1 MLSRSRRG
9 TTLVSGFNTTIVQRD
24 QEEAMAR
31 SIFQDALLAGVMLT
45 AVTLAVS
52 TSTGAVAAPACA
64 AGTVVN
70 TSSGPVCGIVVNGI
84 TEWLGIP
91 YAAPPV
97 GPLRWASP
105 QPPTPWST
113 TLTATAYGSS
123 CTQSSGGSE
132 DCLYLNVFAPAGAS
146 GLPVMAHIHGG
157 GFRGGSGQGDYT
169 LLATTG
175 NEVVVSL
182 NYRLNIF
189 GFLAHAA
196 FGRHSG
202 DYGLQD
208 QQAALRWIQ
217 QNVSAFGGDPTS
229 VTIFGESAGASSVCD
244 QIASPTAAGLF
255 HKAISTSGEYNTI
268 LDTPEAPGPFGTTL
282 ELQDCKSQ
290 LPTLKEAESSGAAFA
305 AAVGCASAADV
316 AACLR
321 AVPAATVFTVAGL
334 GYHYGGQGTIAP
346 TLNGS
351 TLTMSLRQALK
362 SGSVNRVPV
371 IAGVDRDENLAG
383 TPVTAADYTQIVE
396 AQFGS
401 VASQVL
407 ALYPL
412 NRFYSPYVAWRTV
425 AADAYTV
432 CSALRTAEA
441 LAQWMPVFEYEID
454 FGDVSSALAGNP
466 GGASHVGQWNLTPV
480 VPALDV
486 NRQVLQNQEL
496 AYVTTLARTGDP
508 TADGTPIWPQF
519 KSDREE
525 DASRLVM
532 SLAAGAGS
540 QRTLATQIRQAHNCG
555 FWDEVTPEP

>member
-1 MLSRSRRG
+1 MIRSVFQNVLL
-9 TTLVSGFNTTIVQRD
+9 TCAVS
-24 QEEAMAR
+24 
-31 SIFQDALLAGVMLT
+31 T
-45 AVTLAVS
+45 AVTLALGTPKS
-52 TSTGAVAAPACA
+52 AAAAPACG
-64 AGTVVN
+64 AGTVV
-70 TSSGPVCGIVVNGI
+70 TTLTGPVCGIVVNGVS
-84 TEWLGIP
+84 EWLGIP

-97 GPLRWASP
+97 GALRWAAP
-105 QPPTPWST
+105 QQPTSWTT
-113 TLTATAYGSS
+113 TLAATAYGNS

-132 DCLYLNVFAPAGAS
+132 DCLYLNVYAPSGAA

-189 GFLAHAA
+189 GFFAHAA
-196 FGRHSG
+196 LGTHSG

-217 QNVSAFGGDPTS
+217 QNISAFGGDPHS

-268 LDTPEAPGPFGTTL
+268 LDTPEGPGPFGTTL
-282 ELQDCKSQ
+282 ELQDCKSP
-290 LPTLKEAESSGAAFA
+290 LPTLTEAESAGTAFA
-305 AAVGCASAADV
+305 SAVGCGSAADV
-316 AACLR
+316 AACIR

-346 TLNGS
+346 TLNGT
-351 TLTMSLRQALK
+351 TLTMTLREALRN
-362 SGSVNRVPV
+362 GSVNRVPV
-371 IAGVDRDENLAG
+371 IAGTDRDENLAG

-401 VASQVL
+401 IADQVL

-432 CSALRTAEA
+432 CSALRTAEE
-441 LAQWMPVFEYEID
+441 LSRWMPVFEYEID
-454 FGDVSSALAGNP
+454 FGDVSSALTGNP
-466 GGASHVGQWNLTPV
+466 AGASHVGEWVLTPV
-480 VPALDV
+480 SPAYDV

-496 AYVTTLARTGDP
+496 AYVTTLARTGNP

-519 KSDREE
+519 KSDRDEE
-525 DASRLVM
+525 APRWVM
-532 SLAAGAGS
+532 SLGAGADS
-540 QRTLATQIRQAHNCG
+540 QKTLVAQIRQAHNCE
-555 FWDEVTPEP
+555 FWDDVTPAP

>member
-1 MLSRSRRG
+1 MSQKTTSPRTTVRLRRLSIAVVRCAMLA
-9 TTLVSGFNTTIVQRD
+9 T
-24 QEEAMAR
+24 
-31 SIFQDALLAGVMLT
+31 
-45 AVTLAVS
+45 VTLGVA
-52 TSTGAVAAPACA
+52 TSNSAVAAPACD
-64 AGTVVN
+64 AGTVVQ
-70 TSSGPVCGIVVNGI
+70 TTSGPVCGIVVNGV

-97 GPLRWASP
+97 GSLRWAPP
-105 QPPTPWST
+105 QAPAPWSA
-113 TLTATAYGSS
+113 TLATTAYASS
-123 CTQSSGGSE
+123 CTQASGGSE
-132 DCLYLNVFAPAGAS
+132 DCLYLNVYAPAGAM

-196 FGRHSG
+196 LGKNSG

-208 QQAALRWIQ
+208 QQAALRWVQANIR
-217 QNVSAFGGDPTS
+217 AFGGDPHS
-229 VTIFGESAGASSVCD
+229 VTIFGESAGGSSVCD

-282 ELQDCKSQ
+282 ELQDCKSP
-290 LPTLKEAESSGAAFA
+290 LPTLAEAKSAGANFA
-305 AAVGCASAADV
+305 TAVGCGGAADV
-316 AACLR
+316 AACIR
-321 AVPAATVFTVAGL
+321 AVPTATVFSVAGL

-346 TLNGS
+346 TLNGT
-351 TLTMSLRQALK
+351 TLTMTLRQALR

-383 TPVTAADYTQIVE
+383 TPVTAADYTQIVD

-401 VASQVL
+401 IAAEVL
-407 ALYPL
+407 ARYPL

-425 AADAYTV
+425 TADAYTV
-432 CSALRTAEA
+432 CSALRTAEE
-441 LAQWMPVFEYEID
+441 LSRWMPVFEYEID
-454 FGDVSSALAGNP
+454 FGDVSSATSGNP
-466 GGASHVGQWNLTPV
+466 TGASHVGQWNLTPV
-480 VPALDV
+480 AAGLDV

-496 AYVTTLARTGDP
+496 LYVTTLARTGAP

-519 KSDREE
+519 KAEGENEE
-525 DASRLVM
+525 QPRMVM
-532 SLAAGAGS
+532 SLGAGADS
-540 QRTLATQIRQAHNCG
+540 QKTLVAQIRLVHNCA